1 MGPFTIEFY
10 EDPAGSRPI
19 EDWIDHDL
27 TDVKAAALLAA
38 LEHVLSHSGIGVCGT
53 EWGKQ
58 LGDGLF
64 EFRVRHTAAE
74 IRRMF
79 SDGASEHRDSGK
91 VLLRVFC
98 HAYGAKIVLLL
109 NGYDKGTDPSE
120 KRQRNEIALARRRLT
135 EFKQRQARDRAAR
148 RRGKRG

>member
-1 MGPFTIEFY
+1 MGPFTIELY
-10 EDPAGSRPI
+10 EDPSGSRPV
-19 EDWIDHDL
+19 EDWIEHDL
-27 TDVKAAALLAA
+27 NDVEVAALLAA

-58 LGDGLF
+58 LGEGLF
-64 EFRVRHTAAE
+64 EFRVRHTASE

-79 SDGASEHRDSGK
+79 ANETPEHKDAGK

-98 HAYGAKIVLLL
+98 HAYGAKVVLLL
-109 NGYDKGTDPSE
+109 NGYDKAADPSE
-120 KRQRNEIALARRRLT
+120 KHQRNEIAVARRRLS

-148 RRGKRG
+148 RRGKG

>member
-10 EDPAGSRPI
+10 EGPAGSRPL
-19 EDWIDHDL
+19 EDWIEHDL

-79 SDGASEHRDSGK
+79 SDDASEHRESGK

-98 HAYGAKIVLLL
+98 HANGAKIV
-109 NGYDKGTDPSE
+109 PSA
-120 KRQRNEIALARRRLT
+120 QRL
-135 EFKQRQARDRAAR
+135 
-148 RRGKRG
+148 RRGRRPQ